1 MRPQRQ
7 KSYHQRKHFKKKR
20 KHDGPLP
27 FDVMLRQFKKRCER
41 AGIIAEVRKRE
52 YYEKPS
58 QRRQRKRERRRG
70 SGGRW
75 GEPAERDTR
84 EGGMKRRAACSTRQT
99 SAQRERETEREDR
112 EREG

>member
-58 QRRQRKRERRRG
+58 QRRQRKKKEAIRREQLNQLNNNTLSRPRLY
-70 SGGRW
+70 
-75 GEPAERDTR
+75 
-84 EGGMKRRAACSTRQT
+84 
-99 SAQRERETEREDR
+99 
-112 EREG
+112 